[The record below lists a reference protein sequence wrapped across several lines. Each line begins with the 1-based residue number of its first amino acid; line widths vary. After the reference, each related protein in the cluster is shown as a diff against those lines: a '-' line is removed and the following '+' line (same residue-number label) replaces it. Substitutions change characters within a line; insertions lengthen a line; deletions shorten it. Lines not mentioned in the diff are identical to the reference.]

1 MLPSTMPITLAARRP
16 SRRSR
21 LALAA
26 LALLGSMPGALSPSA
41 AQAAPPPPVPPPVLV
56 PIPFP
61 PRDLQVE
68 DIEITQ
74 SQQYLNNATYA
85 DNSLPGVDRRTTTV
99 RVTVK
104 VSGWLPLPVSN
115 VQGRLQIF
123 QGATQIHDLLSD
135 NGPITAPI
143 VPDRNNASH
152 SLNFTFLPGDGAI
165 LALFGRTLSF
175 TATVDPFNTIA
186 EFNEAN
192 NTKTTSKS
200 FGCRR
205 TPLVMGV
212 PIDYSAATEPDATTL
227 GVPDPN
233 LIAQGVGD
241 AFLWGAYPFPEYT
254 AGANGQYRIY
264 NGPAFPW
271 ASNIDSSGSALL
283 TDLDTFRVAQSP
295 VPDHIYGWF
304 RGNPFSGNGLGMVGG
319 PAAFGN
325 TDPTRHQ
332 RTFAHEL
339 GHNFGFLHNRAETGT
354 IITTINETG
363 WDTLNRVNLGELK
376 SSTLMDIMVPGLLT
390 HEAWVHPQ
398 TYQDVYDDQTNSCI
412 VFIPIPIDLFTLS
425 AIVPPDPRQKW
436 TIPSPFQLTSLTQ
449 PPRPVDKG
457 RGQVR
462 VLDREGRA
470 LYTTAFDVRSPGD
483 HQDSRGE
490 QPGPTAVSLTLPAM
504 ANAASID
511 IAYDG
516 ELRQRLQRSP
526 NAPRVQ
532 VDFAQVSDDS
542 LALAFKSDDADGD
555 ALQTMVRYTP
565 DGRSFYPLAVRPRG
579 NQLRLSLRGLP
590 ASDKG
595 AIEVLVTDGFNTGR
609 ALVEGLAI
617 GKNHAP
623 EVAIVRPHTG
633 DEYRAG
639 ANVVLVSAVD
649 DAEDGEV
656 PGERI
661 VWSSSQDGTI
671 GNGQALNTS
680 KLSAGEH
687 TIQVAAT
694 DSMGARSTA
703 AVKITVR

>member
-1 MLPSTMPITLAARRP
+1 MMQRPIRHP
-16 SRRSR
+16 SRFLRPVLTS
-21 LALAA
+21 
-26 LALLGSMPGALSPSA
+26 LALLGGLAAGGPAAL
-41 AQAAPPPPVPPPVLV
+41 AAPPPPLPGPV

-74 SQQYLNNATYA
+74 SQQYLNNASHA

-104 VSGWLPLPVSN
+104 VTGGLFPFPVSG

-135 NGPITAPI
+135 NGPITAP
-143 VPDRNNASH
+143 VSPVRNNASH
-152 SLNFTFLPGDGAI
+152 SLNFTFLPGDGAVF
-165 LALFGRTLSF
+165 ALFGRTLSF
-175 TATVDPFNTIA
+175 TATVDPFNTIV
-186 EFNEAN
+186 EGNETN
-192 NTKTTSKS
+192 NTKTVSKS

-212 PIDYSAATEPDATTL
+212 PINYTAATEPDASTL
-227 GVPDPN
+227 GLPDPN

-241 AFLWGAYPFPEYT
+241 AFLWGAYPFPEYVP
-254 AGANGQYRIY
+254 GASGQYRLY

-283 TDLDTFRVAQSP
+283 TDLDTFRAGLSP
-295 VPDHIYGWF
+295 TPDHIYGWF

-339 GHNFGFLHNRAETGT
+339 GHNFGFLHNRAETGV
-354 IITTINETG
+354 IITSIGETG

-376 SSTLMDIMVPGLLT
+376 TSTLMDIMVPGLLT

-398 TYQDVYDDQTNSCI
+398 TYQDVYDDQTNACI
-412 VFIPIPIDLFTLS
+412 VFIPIPIELFTLS
-425 AIVPPDPRQKW
+425 AIVPPDPREKW
-436 TIPSPFQLTSLTQ
+436 TVPAPFQLTSLGQ

-462 VLDREGRA
+462 VLDREGRQ
-470 LYTTAFDVRSPGD
+470 LYATAFDVRSPD
-483 HQDSRGE
+483 DSQRDNRDSRGE
-490 QPGPTAVSLTLPAM
+490 QQGPTAVSLTLPAVPG
-504 ANAASID
+504 AASID

-516 ELRQRLQRSP
+516 AIRQRLQRSP
-526 NAPRVQ
+526 SVPRVS
-532 VDFAQVSDDS
+532 VEFAQVSGDQ
-542 LALAFKSDDADGD
+542 LALSFKADDADGD
-555 ALQTMVRYTP
+555 ALQTMIRYTP
-565 DGRSFYPLAVRPRG
+565 DGRTYFPLAVRPKG
-579 NQLRLSLRGLP
+579 NQLRLGLAGLP

-617 GKNHAP
+617 GKNNP
-623 EVAIVRPHTG
+623 PTVAMVRPHAG
-633 DEYRAG
+633 DEYLAG

-649 DAEDGEV
+649 DAEDGAL
-656 PGERI
+656 PAERI

-680 KLSAGEH
+680 KLSRGEH
-687 TIQVAAT
+687 VIKVQAT
-694 DSMGARSTA
+694 DSQGASAEA

>member
-1 MLPSTMPITLAARRP
+1 V
-16 SRRSR
+16 
-21 LALAA
+21 AA
-26 LALLGSMPGALSPSA
+26 LALLGSLPGALAPT
-41 AQAAPPPPVPPPVLV
+41 AQAAPAPPGPVPLPVPV

-74 SQQYLNNATYA
+74 SQQYLNNATHA

-135 NGPITAPI
+135 NGPITAPV

-152 SLNFTFLPGDGAI
+152 SLNFTFLPGDGAL

-175 TATVDPFNTIA
+175 TATVDPFNTIV
-186 EFNEAN
+186 ESNETN
-192 NTKTTSKS
+192 NSKSTSKA
-200 FGCRR
+200 FNCRR
-205 TPLVMGV
+205 SPLVMGV

-227 GVPDPN
+227 GLPDPN

-254 AGANGQYRIY
+254 AGANGRYRVF

-376 SSTLMDIMVPGLLT
+376 TSTLMDIMVPGLLT

-398 TYQDVYDDQTNSCI
+398 TYQDVYDDQTNACI
-412 VFIPIPIDLFTLS
+412 VFIPIPVELFTLS
-425 AIVPPDPRQKW
+425 AIVPPDPREKW
-436 TIPSPFQLTSLTQ
+436 TIPAPFSLTSLTQ
-449 PPRPVDKG
+449 PPRPLDKG

-462 VLDREGRA
+462 VLDKEGRA
-470 LYTTAFDVRSPGD
+470 IYSTAFDVRSAD
-483 HQDSRGE
+483 HRDSRGE
-490 QPGPTAVSLTLPAM
+490 QGPTAVSLTLPAM
-504 ANAASID
+504 AEAARID
-511 IAYDG
+511 VAYDG
-516 ELRQRLQRSP
+516 EIRQRLQRSP
-526 NAPRVQ
+526 SAPRVQ
-532 VDFAQVSDDS
+532 VDFAQVSGDG
-542 LALAFKSDDADGD
+542 LALAFKTEDADGD
-555 ALQTMVRYTP
+555 ALQTMVRYSP
-565 DGRSFYPLAVRPRG
+565 DGGRSWFPLAVRPRG

-595 AIEVLVTDGFNTGR
+595 AIEVLASDGFNTGR
-609 ALVEGLAI
+609 ALIEGLAV
-617 GKNHAP
+617 GKNNAP
-623 EVAIVRPHTG
+623 TVAIVRPLTG
-633 DEYRAG
+633 DEYRSG

-649 DAEDGEV
+649 DAEDGELS
-656 PGERI
+656 GERI
-661 VWSSSQDGTI
+661 VWSSSLDGTI

-680 KLSAGEH
+680 KLSVGEH

-703 AVKITVR
+703 AVKVTVR

>member
-1 MLPSTMPITLAARRP
+1 MLRRP
-16 SRRSR
+16 TRILCPRPTR
-21 LALAA
+21 FLRPVLAS
-26 LALLGSMPGALSPSA
+26 LALLGGLLPSS
-41 AQAAPPPPVPPPVLV
+41 AQAAPRIPG
-56 PIPFP
+56 PIPGPLPGPIIIP

-74 SQQYLNNATYA
+74 SQQYLNNATFA

-104 VSGWLPLPVSN
+104 VTGGLFMLPVSN

-135 NGPITAPI
+135 NGPITAPR

-152 SLNFTFLPGDGAI
+152 TLNFTFLPGEGAL
-165 LALFGRTLSF
+165 LALFGRTLTF
-175 TATVDPFNTIA
+175 TATVDPFNTIV
-186 EFNEAN
+186 EGNEGN
-192 NTKTTSKS
+192 NTKTVNKS

-205 TPLVMGV
+205 APLVMGV
-212 PIDYSAATEPDATTL
+212 PIDYSAATETDASTL
-227 GVPDPN
+227 GLPDPN
-233 LIAQGVGD
+233 LIGQGVGD
-241 AFLWGAYPFPEYT
+241 AFLWGAYPFPEYEP
-254 AGANGQYRIY
+254 GANGQYRLY

-271 ASNIDSSGSALL
+271 ASNVDSSGSALL
-283 TDLDTFRVAQSP
+283 TDLDTFRAGLSP

-325 TDPTRHQ
+325 TDPARHQ

-339 GHNFGFLHNRAETGT
+339 GHNFGFLHNRAETGV

-363 WDTLNRVNLGELK
+363 WDTLDRVNLGVLK

-398 TYQDVYDDQTNSCI
+398 TYQDVYDDQTNACI
-412 VFIPIPIDLFTLS
+412 VFIPVPVDLFTLS
-425 AIVPPDPRQKW
+425 VVVPPDPREKW
-436 TIPSPFQLTSLTQ
+436 TVPAPFQVTSLAR

-462 VLDREGRA
+462 VFDRQGQQ
-470 LYTTAFDVRSPGD
+470 LYATAFDVRNPQD
-483 HQDSRGE
+483 HKDGRSE
-490 QPGPTAVSLTLPAM
+490 QQGPTAVSLTLPAVDG
-504 ANAASID
+504 AARID

-526 NAPRVQ
+526 SAPRVN
-532 VDFAQVSDDS
+532 VDYAQVAGDQ
-542 LALAFKSDDADGD
+542 LALSFKADDADGD

-565 DGRSFYPLAVRPRG
+565 DGRTFYPLAVRPRG
-579 NQLRLSLRGLP
+579 NQLRLGLQGLP

-617 GKNHAP
+617 GKNNP
-623 EVAIVRPHTG
+623 PQVAMVRPHTG
-633 DEYRAG
+633 DEYLAG
-639 ANVVLVSAVD
+639 ANVVLVSAVS

-656 PGERI
+656 PAERI
-661 VWSSSQDGTI
+661 VWSSSQDGQI
-671 GNGQALNTS
+671 GTGPALNTS
-680 KLSAGEH
+680 KLSPGEH
-687 TIQVAAT
+687 VIQVAAT
-694 DSMGARSTA
+694 DSQGARGEAS
-703 AVKITVR
+703 VKITVR

>member
-1 MLPSTMPITLAARRP
+1 MPTSRPVPRP

-26 LALLGSMPGALSPSA
+26 LALLGSMPGALGPSA
-41 AQAAPPPPVPPPVLV
+41 AEAAPAPGPVPLPGPVL
-56 PIPFP
+56 IPFP
-61 PRDLQVE
+61 PRDLAVE

-74 SQQYLNNATYA
+74 SQQYLNNASYA
-85 DNSLPGVDRRTTTV
+85 DNSLPGIDRRTTTV

-104 VSGWLPLPVSN
+104 VSGWLPLPVGN

-192 NTKTTSKS
+192 NSATTTKS

-212 PIDYSAATEPDATTL
+212 PIDYSAATEPDASTL
-227 GVPDPN
+227 GLPDPN

-254 AGANGQYRIY
+254 AGASGQYRLY
-264 NGPAFPW
+264 NGPAFPL
-271 ASNIDSSGSALL
+271 ASNIDSAGVGSALL

-304 RGNPFSGNGLGMVGG
+304 RGNPYSGNGLGMVGG

-398 TYQDVYDDQTNSCI
+398 TYQDVYDDQTNACI
-412 VFIPIPIDLFTLS
+412 VFIPIPVELFTLNVL
-425 AIVPPDPRQKW
+425 VPRDPRAKW
-436 TIPSPFQLTSLTQ
+436 TVPAPFQLTSLTQ

-470 LYTTAFDVRSPGD
+470 LYSTAFDVRSAE

-490 QPGPTAVSLTLPAM
+490 QAGPTAVSLTLPAM
-504 ANAASID
+504 AGAARID

-516 ELRQRLQRSP
+516 EIRQQLQRSP

-532 VDFAQVSDDS
+532 VDFAQVSGDS
-542 LALAFKSDDADGD
+542 LALAFKADDADGD
-555 ALQTMVRYTP
+555 ALQTLVRYTP
-565 DGRSFYPLAVRPRG
+565 DGGRTYHPLAVRPRG
-579 NQLRLSLRGLP
+579 TQLRLSLAGLP

-609 ALVEGLAI
+609 ALVEGLAV
-617 GKNHAP
+617 GRNNAP
-623 EVAIVRPHTG
+623 RVAIVRPHTG
-633 DEYRAG
+633 DEYRSG

-656 PGERI
+656 PAERI